1 MMLLLIISI
10 SYNIQHTKIFI
21 FIQISEDS
29 KCICSAVP
37 VSYVVVSQYF
47 LSFCIW

>member
-1 MMLLLIISI
+1 MMMLLLIISI
-10 SYNIQHTKIFI
+10 IQQHTKIFI

-29 KCICSAVP
+29 KCIFSAVP

>member
-1 MMLLLIISI
+1 MMMLLLIISI
-10 SYNIQHTKIFI
+10 IQHTKIFI

-29 KCICSAVP
+29 KCIFSAVP